1 MPKSVRPLLLGCFIL
16 SVACGNMPSP
26 QSPAEPI
33 GEYPVW
39 GQNFQKQNQRPSAG
53 DSLLGATP
61 GKAGSLPTDAPN
73 EAEKTGSGGASAPNA
88 KNTFSQGNWK
98 AGNPE
103 LGRQVFVN
111 QCAQCHGMDGKG
123 GNRPGIGMV
132 PTLTDPA
139 WHARKSDDQ
148 LASTIAHGKGRMPP
162 FMQKL
167 AKAELEGVV
176 AYIRTLAAP
185 AK

>member
-1 MPKSVRPLLLGCFIL
+1 M
-16 SVACGNMPSP
+16 
-26 QSPAEPI
+26 
-33 GEYPVW
+33 
-39 GQNFQKQNQRPSAG
+39 
-53 DSLLGATP
+53 
-61 GKAGSLPTDAPN
+61 
-73 EAEKTGSGGASAPNA
+73 
-88 KNTFSQGNWK
+88 KNTFSQGDWQ
-98 AGNPE
+98 AGDAE

-139 WHARKSDDQ
+139 WHARTPDDK

-167 AKAELEGVV
+167 SKAELAGVI
-176 AYIRTLAAP
+176 AYLRTLPKAAP
-185 AK
+185 

>member
-1 MPKSVRPLLLGCFIL
+1 MRKFTWPLLWGCIAI
-16 SVACGNMPSP
+16 STACGNMPSP

-33 GEYPVW
+33 GEYPIW
-39 GQNFQKQNQRPSAG
+39 GQTFQNQNQRPSAG
-53 DSLLGATP
+53 ESLLGAATQKP
-61 GKAGSLPTDAPN
+61 GTLPTDEPN
-73 EAEKTGSGGASAPNA
+73 EAEKTGAGGASAPNA
-88 KNTFSQGNWK
+88 KNTFSQGDWK

-111 QCAQCHGMDGKG
+111 QCAQCHGIDGKG
-123 GNRPGIGMV
+123 GNRPGVGMV

-139 WHARKSDDQ
+139 WHARKTDDQ
-148 LASTIAHGKGRMPP
+148 LASTIAHGKGRMPS

-167 AKAELEGVV
+167 GKGELEGVV
-176 AYIRTLAAP
+176 AYLRTLAKP